1 MITFNRG
8 CSEMGILANYLI
20 MNTKKLTIKYWNSLS
35 KDSKKRALSYVF
47 PVNDSLVEMLANE
60 DPRPKDSPWWKIVF
74 SKVKEVLPDSYGSRP
89 YKTCVNRVYLA

>member
-1 MITFNRG
+1 M
-8 CSEMGILANYLI
+8 
-20 MNTKKLTIKYWNSLS
+20 KYPQV
-35 KDSKKRALSYVF
+35 LSYIF